1 MLKKNVTYEDFNG
14 DSVTETFYFNLSKAE
29 LLELEVGFQGGLAET
44 IQKIVKTNDNKT
56 LFDIFKKI
64 VLMSYGVK
72 SDDGRRFIK
81 NDTLREE
88 FMQTAAFDTIFMEL
102 ATNDKAAAD
111 FINGIVPKDLGE
123 AVAQEMTKT
132 QESLPNADNDSSSTT
147 PN

>member
-81 NDTLREE
+81 DDTLREE
-88 FMQTAAFDTIFMEL
+88 FMQTAAFDAIFMEL

-111 FINGIVPKDLGE
+111 FINGIVPKDIGE

-132 QESLPNADNDSSSTT
+132 QESLPNADNDSSPTGS
-147 PN
+147 N